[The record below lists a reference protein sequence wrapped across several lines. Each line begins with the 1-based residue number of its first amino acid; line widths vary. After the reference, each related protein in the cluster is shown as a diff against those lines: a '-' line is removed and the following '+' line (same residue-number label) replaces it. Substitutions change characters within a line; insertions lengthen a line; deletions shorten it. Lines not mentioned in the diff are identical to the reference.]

1 MILNPIL
8 ISLLTPK
15 KWKHARAYYNVILT
29 EASNFPHSILLL
41 SQKSN
46 DYLFAMWVFQQS
58 LLKAFSGFHQVS
70 KQMFN
75 QAQRIK
81 PKALQVSSII
91 QLSSNSGKAS
101 SYLWML
107 SNNHFFTNLWKKRF
121 TSNYTMSTD
130 RSSVKLNCS
139 FRYNSYSSRLH
150 FVFNL
155 FQRNNVNTNQMT
167 FPNKHYAHRNWTV
180 QKIHWNRSP
189 FLHQMTLMEYYNMK
203 KS

>member
-1 MILNPIL
+1 M
-8 ISLLTPK
+8 
-15 KWKHARAYYNVILT
+15 T
-29 EASNFPHSILLL
+29 EAANFPHSILLL

-75 QAQRIK
+75 QAQGIK
-81 PKALQVSSII
+81 PKALQVSSIV

-101 SYLWML
+101 SYLRML

-121 TSNYTMSTD
+121 TSNHTMSTD

-155 FQRNNVNTNQMT
+155 FQWDNFNDSIQINWHFQTNTIMHT
-167 FPNKHYAHRNWTV
+167 EIEPYKR
-180 QKIHWNRSP
+180 
-189 FLHQMTLMEYYNMK
+189 YNEIGHLFFIK
-203 KS
+203 WL